1 MGEEAISVPSSPEGA
16 CFQGFL
22 LPWEEKRE
30 VASMRKYFI
39 YAGAFAALSLV
50 LDLFV
55 HFPLIPSASYL
66 LYRPGDIP
74 LLVLSFK
81 FGPGTALGAAAI
93 VAVLFAL
100 ITGQGGPWGM
110 LMYFLACGTFIGVA
124 GWIYQKNR
132 TRQGA
137 FLGLVTGLF
146 VMTGVMVLANLVV
159 TPLYL
164 GVSRNVVFGMILP
177 VIMPFNLLKGA
188 LNAAVTLLLYKKVSI
203 FLEGT
208 VPVEAVPR
216 KLE

>member
-1 MGEEAISVPSSPEGA
+1 
-16 CFQGFL
+16 
-22 LPWEEKRE
+22 
-30 VASMRKYFI
+30 MRKYFI
-39 YAGAFAALSLV
+39 YVGAFAALSLV

-55 HFPLIPSASYL
+55 HFPLIPAASFL

-74 LLVLSFK
+74 LLMVSFK
-81 FGPGTALGAAAI
+81 FGPGVALGAAAI

-124 GWIYQKNR
+124 GWVYRRNR

-137 FLGLVTGLF
+137 FTGLVLGLLI
-146 VMTGVMVLANLVV
+146 MTGVMILANLIV

-164 GVSRNVVFGMILP
+164 GVPRSVVLGMILP

-188 LNAAVTLLLYKKVSI
+188 LNAVVTLLVYKKVSA

-208 VPVEAVPR
+208 VPAETVPR
-216 KLE
+216 ELE

>member
-1 MGEEAISVPSSPEGA
+1 
-16 CFQGFL
+16 
-22 LPWEEKRE
+22 
-30 VASMRKYFI
+30 MRKYFI

-55 HFPLIPSASYL
+55 HFPLIPSASFL

-74 LLVLSFK
+74 LLMVSFK
-81 FGPGTALGAAAI
+81 FGPGVALGAAAI

-110 LMYFLACGTFIGVA
+110 LMYFLACGTFIGIS
-124 GWIYQKNR
+124 GWVYRRNR

-137 FLGLVTGLF
+137 FLGLLVGLF

-159 TPLYL
+159 TPIYL
-164 GVSRNVVFGMILP
+164 GVPRSVVLGMILP
-177 VIMPFNLLKGA
+177 VIVPFNLLKGA
-188 LNAAVTLLLYKKVSI
+188 INAVVTLLVYKKVSA
-203 FLEGT
+203 FLEGA
-208 VPVEAVPR
+208 VPAEAVPR